1 MLSKTKIENFLDY
14 IIAICLILNVHSVWN
29 NTIIR
34 KLNVIFLIISLL
46 IYMFMSINNL
56 KRKKREFIKASVITL
71 TVIVYN
77 LLFITINLSSIGD
90 FILNFI
96 ILYSLFIYYSI
107 YKRNIGES
115 CYLLLKISNLIF
127 IISIVSL
134 FFYIFGSVL
143 KVVSANSDILLRWGT
158 DRYVSSYHNLY
169 YETQTINIFGK
180 QIIRNTGIFTEAPMY
195 AFNLCISLSVE
206 VFIRKKQ
213 KNKKIIVLL
222 FTILTTFSTTGIVV
236 SLLIISINLINS
248 RKNYGLLKKMCLYL
262 FVMILMISS
271 MFFINYKVIQSKDI
285 YGSYSIRMDDIK
297 VGIEAWKD
305 NIIMGKGYNRYDL
318 VQQYMSINDRGN
330 DIGGSNGIMKILPE
344 GGIYLLS
351 IYIFPLVIALVY
363 SIKYRVKNVIIF
375 ETILVIL
382 LININ
387 VPYRFIMIYFLSLGL
402 SYLFKNDSSKI
413 GENYEK
419 I

>member
-1 MLSKTKIENFLDY
+1 MLTKRKIENFLDY

-34 KLNVIFLIISLL
+34 KLNVVVLIISLL
-46 IYMFMSINNL
+46 IYMFMSISNL
-56 KRKKREFIKASVITL
+56 KKKKCEFIKSSIIIL
-71 TVIVYN
+71 IVIVYN
-77 LLFITINLSSIGD
+77 LLFITINLSSIWD

-96 ILYSLFIYYSI
+96 IMYSLFIYYSI
-107 YKRNIGES
+107 YKMNRGEA
-115 CYLLLKISNLIF
+115 YHLLLKISNLIC
-127 IISIVSL
+127 IISVVSL
-134 FFYIFGSVL
+134 FFYIFGSVFKIIL
-143 KVVSANSDILLRWGT
+143 ANSDVLLRWGT
-158 DRYVSSYHNLY
+158 DRYVPSYYNLY
-169 YETQTINIFGK
+169 YETQTINILGK
-180 QIIRNTGIFTEAPMY
+180 QVIRNTGIFTEAPMY
-195 AFNLCISLSVE
+195 AFNLCISLGVE
-206 VFIRKKQ
+206 VFIRNKQ

-236 SLLIISINLINS
+236 SLSIISINLINS
-248 RKNYGLLKKMCLYL
+248 KKNYGVLKKMCLYS
-262 FVMILMISS
+262 FVVILMIAS

-285 YGSYSIRMDDIK
+285 YGSYSVRMDDIK

-305 NIIMGKGYNRYDL
+305 NVIIGKGYNRYDL

-351 IYIFPLVIALVY
+351 IYIFPMVVGVIY
-363 SIKYRVKNVIIF
+363 SIKNRVKNVIIF
-375 ETILVIL
+375 ELILVIL

-387 VPYRFIMIYFLSLGL
+387 VPYRLIMIYFLSLGL
-402 SYLFKNDSSKI
+402 SYLFKNDSIKI
-413 GENYEK
+413 GENNEK

>member
-1 MLSKTKIENFLDY
+1 M
-14 IIAICLILNVHSVWN
+14 
-29 NTIIR
+29 
-34 KLNVIFLIISLL
+34 
-46 IYMFMSINNL
+46 
-56 KRKKREFIKASVITL
+56 
-71 TVIVYN
+71 
-77 LLFITINLSSIGD
+77 
-90 FILNFI
+90 
-96 ILYSLFIYYSI
+96 
-107 YKRNIGES
+107 
-115 CYLLLKISNLIF
+115 
-127 IISIVSL
+127 